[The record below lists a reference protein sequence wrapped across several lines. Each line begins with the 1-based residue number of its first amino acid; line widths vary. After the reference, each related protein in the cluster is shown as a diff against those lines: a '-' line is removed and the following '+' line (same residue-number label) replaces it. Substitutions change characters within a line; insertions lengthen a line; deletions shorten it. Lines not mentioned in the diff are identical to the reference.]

1 MGRPSKKEQLKKQTE
16 TAILK
21 ALDKKQTNEKYL
33 VDQVDEYMKY
43 FDNLDRINVELSRGL
58 DIDLLK
64 EKRQVTKEM
73 RNILYFLGLKPSDLN
88 GMEPFEEL

>member
-43 FDNLDRINVELSRGL
+43 FDNLDRINEELSGGL

-73 RNILYFLGLKPSDLN
+73 RNILSFLGLKPSDLN

>member
-73 RNILYFLGLKPSDLN
+73 RNILSFLGLKPSDLN